1 MKLSRIIFKPKWQD
15 KDAAARLAAITA
27 DADPELIAA
36 LPELTRTDPDARV
49 RLAALKRIGD
59 YERWRE
65 RSTGDTDADVRR
77 IARSTYITLLCS
89 GAGNCPPLPRLIAEL
104 DTLSAAE
111 LETVATAA
119 LNRDLRADAL
129 TRITRPALFAERA
142 AADPDPALRL
152 LALERVSDPAVL
164 QRIAERTRK
173 SDKLISRSAR
183 ERVESLLI
191 GAGNSDAIAARARGL
206 CDRIE
211 LLLRDRRPS
220 HAADRAALERDWHS
234 LGAGIP
240 AALTGRFQGA
250 VALMNRMDA
259 TGESIRTAI
268 HEAPADPHVTP
279 AESSAAVVEFVA
291 VPADAPPEISEIV
304 VSRAR
309 FDAALAAAA
318 EQSRRE
324 RERRDNI
331 SREVERALPRYAAA
345 LDSGDTASAQAT
357 HAELAVLVETAG
369 KIPGA
374 VEHQLAAL
382 NARLAELKRWQHW
395 SNQRRR
401 RSLCD
406 EIEALATAGL
416 HPDAVATRVHE
427 ARAEWQKLDAME
439 HTDKAVP
446 SAELTRRFFAACQH
460 ALKPAQAYFEKRDTV
475 RDAHGAGIETLLAR
489 VTGLPAEISDW
500 KALATLRRELSD
512 ALRTLDGVS
521 PRDRNR
527 YARRIKDAIATISPR
542 LEARSQNVQQAKAR
556 LIEQAQTLSQNAER
570 GAARSARELQQ
581 QWTAIGEGIRS
592 IDQKQWRE
600 FRAACDRVFAA
611 LDAGRKERDAQ
622 AAALEGQAVAIVD
635 EAEALAN
642 DPALGSDGLAT
653 SRRELETR
661 WRAMANTEQRLEQR
675 WRAALDKLTARGA
688 ERVRE
693 KRLARYAVA
702 LQKYAVLRELERGE
716 QSGELLASRWDGGS
730 APAQEFAAPLADR
743 WERARAGGFDAT
755 DGDGSS
761 TARDLMV
768 RLEFVAGIASPQAD
782 RQRRMDYQV
791 ARLSARMRGA
801 ATMTPER
808 ELDEVFTAWFGQQ
821 AQPPELEQRFER
833 AARAAMDTLP

>member
-1 MKLSRIIFKPKWQD
+1 VKLSRIIFKPKWQD

-268 HEAPADPHVTP
+268 
-279 AESSAAVVEFVA
+279 
-291 VPADAPPEISEIV
+291 SEIV

-395 SNQRRR
+395 SNQRRH